1 MLKIAHISDVH
12 WRSLKR
18 HDEYRDVF
26 AKLFSSLKEEEP
38 NLIFIGGDIVHSKTQ
53 GITPELIDCL
63 HWWFNSLADIAETHI
78 ILGNHD
84 GLILNEDR
92 QDAITPIISALNN
105 PRLKLYKKSGN
116 YQTDFKIDNQ
126 NLNWCIFSCFDEKGW
141 KNVRPVENRINIA
154 CFHGAVW
161 GSKTDVDWELEGEV
175 NLNFFDGYD
184 FVFLGDIHK
193 LQYLDK
199 EKRVAYPGSTIQQN
213 YGEDIKKGYL
223 IWDIKSKY
231 EYKSKFVSI
240 DNPRA
245 FITIDWRGSLEETIS
260 FCEKVKSGVRFRV
273 RSNCEISQAEIK
285 VLHHYLKFEKKAHEI
300 VYQNTSTQSNAD
312 DVKIEDKNITS
323 FNIRKTTD
331 RKNLI
336 TSFFEDLNED
346 TFDKVESHFVS
357 HLDKIPENFLD
368 VHGQKWSINSMEFE
382 NTFAYGKG
390 NNINFKNLNGVIG
403 IFGNNRAGKSSIPGT
418 MMYTL
423 FNTTDRGSIKNQD
436 VVNTRKGMC
445 KSKINFSVGTSSYEV
460 IRETSK
466 KTNKK
471 GITSATTKLEL
482 INLKDQYS
490 LDETEEQRRETEKIL
505 RKLIGTSDDFLYTT
519 FASQG
524 EMNTFIREK
533 SSARKSVLSKFLHL
547 EIYEDLYRSS
557 RENYIVLKNRL
568 KNTSEKNWV
577 VIEKECSQTIVE
589 SNLLKSELKTKLSC
603 LREKDVELKI
613 EQRKIEDSFKS
624 HPSGLTYD
632 KAMQKLNF
640 VENKIA
646 SETTKQKSY
655 NQKLNENCLK
665 IKTINE
671 FKDSYSIEDLE
682 NDKENLD
689 NLKNKLDS
697 FNAQKASLTKQ
708 NNGLRKELR
717 ILDNVP
723 CEDKFLSCMFIKN
736 AHEAKIALPSVK
748 AELDLIIKEITNIES
763 TFNKL
768 SSDNI
773 EKNIKRYNDILNKE
787 YKISLENESLKEKQE
802 ISNIAIQHLFGE
814 EKKFTELCLELKN
827 YTDDIQSKK
836 LGKVKQEIKQI
847 NDLIYTVENDIRRC
861 EYNVIELNSKIEENR
876 NNKVE
881 YQNLVEEWKSFD
893 LFSTAVS
900 KKGIPTMLIRN
911 SLPKINNEIKSILSG
926 VVGFTITLEDS
937 SNALEVYIDYGDS
950 KRIIECAS
958 GMEKMIASIAIR
970 VALINISSLPKSD
983 MFIID
988 EGFGAL
994 DSTNIESCGRLLQSL
1009 RKFFKS
1015 IIVISHVDAIK
1026 DIVDKNI
1033 EITTRG
1039 NDSYVEFK

>member
-18 HDEYRDVF
+18 HEEYKIVF
-26 AKLFSSLKEEEP
+26 SKLFSSLEEEQP
-38 NLIFIGGDIVHSKTQ
+38 DLIFIGGDIVHSKTQ

-63 HWWFNSLADIAETHI
+63 HWWFDSLANIAETHI

-92 QDAITPIISALNN
+92 QDAITPIVNALNN

-116 YQTDFKIDNQ
+116 YQTGYKINDQ
-126 NLNWCIFSCFDEKGW
+126 DLNWCVFSCFDEKGW
-141 KNVRPVENRINIA
+141 KDVSPIENSINIA

-193 LQYLDK
+193 LQYLDD

-213 YGEDIKKGYL
+213 YGEDIRKGYL

-231 EYKSKFVSI
+231 EYKSRFVAI

-245 FITIDWRGSLEETIS
+245 FITIDWRGSLEETIR

-273 RSNCEISQAEIK
+273 RSDCEISQAEIK

-300 VYQNTSTQSNAD
+300 VYQNTSTQNNLTD
-312 DVKIEDKNITS
+312 IKNTDQNITS
-323 FNIRKTTD
+323 YNIRKSSD

-336 TSFFEDLNED
+336 TSFYEDLDED
-346 TFDKVESHFVS
+346 IFEKVDNHFVS

-368 VHGQKWSINSMEFE
+368 VHGQKWSISNMEFD

-390 NNINFKNLNGVIG
+390 NNINFKNLNGVVG

-418 MMYTL
+418 IMYTL

-445 KSKINFSVGTSSYEV
+445 KSKINFNVGANSYEV
-460 IRETSK
+460 VRETTK
-466 KTNKK
+466 KTNRK

-482 INLKDQYS
+482 RNLKDEYS

-524 EMNTFIREK
+524 EMNTFIKEK

-547 EIYEDLYRSS
+547 EIYEDLYKAS

-568 KNTSEKNWV
+568 KNTDEKNWMT
-577 VIEKECSQTIVE
+577 IEKDYLQKIEQ
-589 SNLLKSELKTKLSC
+589 SNLLKLDLKEKLNN
-603 LREKDVELKI
+603 LRDKDVELKI
-613 EQRKIEDSFKS
+613 EQRKIEDTFKS
-624 HPSGLTYD
+624 HPSGFTYD
-632 KAMQKLNF
+632 KAKQKLGF
-640 VENKIA
+640 IKNKIS
-646 SETTKQKSY
+646 SEVEKQQNY
-655 NQKLNENCLK
+655 NQKITDNCLK
-665 IKTINE
+665 LKTINE
-671 FKDSYSIEDLE
+671 FKNSYSIEDLE

-689 NLKNKLDS
+689 NLKKKLNN
-697 FNAQKASLTKQ
+697 FNTQKNSLSRQ
-708 NNGLRKELR
+708 SDRLEKELR
-717 ILDNVP
+717 ILDSVP
-723 CEDKFLSCMFIKN
+723 CEDKFLSCRFIKN
-736 AHEAKIALPSVK
+736 AHEAKTSLPNVK
-748 AELDLIIKEITNIES
+748 AELDMITKEITSIRS
-763 TFNKL
+763 SFDRL

-773 EKNIKRYNDILNKE
+773 EKNIKRYNDVLNKE
-787 YKISLENESLKEKQE
+787 YKINLENESLKEKQN
-802 ISNIAIQHLFGE
+802 ISDIAMQQLLE
-814 EKKFTELCLELKN
+814 EERKFTELCLELEN

-836 LGKVKQEIKQI
+836 LEKVKQQIKQI
-847 NDLIYTVENDIRRC
+847 NDLIYSVENDIRRC
-861 EYNVIELNSKIEENR
+861 EFNVIDSNSKIEDNR
-876 NNKVE
+876 NNKLE
-881 YQNLVEEWKSFD
+881 YEKLVEEWKSFD
-893 LFSTAVS
+893 LFSSAVS
-900 KKGIPTMLIRN
+900 KKGIPSMLIRN
-911 SLPKINNEIKSILSG
+911 SLPKINNEIKSILGG
-926 VVGFTITLEDS
+926 VVSFTITLEDS

-994 DSTNIESCGRLLQSL
+994 DATNIESCGRLLQSL